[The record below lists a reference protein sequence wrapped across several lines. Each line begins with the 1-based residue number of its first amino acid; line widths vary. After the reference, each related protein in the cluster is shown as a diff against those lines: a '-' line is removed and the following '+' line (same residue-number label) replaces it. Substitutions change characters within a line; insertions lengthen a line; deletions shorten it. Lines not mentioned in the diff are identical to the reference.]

1 MARVLLLLPTTSYRT
16 PDFMRAA
23 DALGVEVSVGLE
35 EASALEHLNPS
46 GLLTLDF
53 RDPAAC
59 ARAAVAWART
69 TPVDAVVGVDEDTVV
84 AAAVISEALG
94 LRHNPVAA
102 VAAARHKGRLR
113 EALARSGA
121 PSPAH
126 RIFTLGTDPAA
137 AARSVAYPCVL
148 KPTFLAGSRGVIR
161 ADQPAGFVVAWR
173 RIAAILAA
181 PELVRRGGEAA
192 REILVEDFVDG
203 VEVALEGLL
212 GSGRLETLALFD
224 KPDPLEGPFFE
235 ETIYVTP
242 SRLPVAAQAAVRS
255 ATEAGAR
262 ALSLS
267 DGPVHAELRWNERGA
282 WIIELAARSIG
293 GLCSRTL
300 RFGTGASLEE
310 LILRQALG
318 LERPA
323 GRPDGRSAGVM
334 MIPVPGEGVLEEVE
348 GVDDARAVE
357 GIDEIV
363 ITAHPGERLVA
374 WPEGSRYPG
383 FIFARADGPAEAE
396 AALRQAHRRLRFRF
410 RMA

>member
-1 MARVLLLLPTTSYRT
+1 VARVLLLLPTTSYRT
-16 PDFMRAA
+16 SDYRRAA
-23 DALGVEVSVGLE
+23 EALGVDVSVGLE
-35 EASALEHLNPS
+35 ETSALEHLNPA

-59 ARAAVAWART
+59 ARSAAAWARR
-69 TPVDAVVGVDEDTVV
+69 TPIDAVVGADDDTAV
-84 AAAVISEALG
+84 AAAAIAEALG
-94 LRHNPVAA
+94 LPHNPVEA

-126 RIFTLGTDPAA
+126 RVFTLDIDPAL

-161 ADQPAGFVVAWR
+161 ADGEGAFVAAWR
-173 RIAAILAA
+173 RIAVLLAA

-192 REILVEDFVDG
+192 REILVEDFVEG

-212 GSGRLETLALFD
+212 EGGRLETLALFD
-224 KPDPLEGPFFE
+224 KPDPLDGPFFE

-242 SRLPVAAQAAVRS
+242 SRLPGAAQTAIRGAA
-255 ATEAGAR
+255 EAGCA
-262 ALSLS
+262 ALALT
-267 DGPVHAELRWNERGA
+267 DGPVHAELRWNERGP

-300 RFGTGASLEE
+300 RFGTGMSLEE

-318 LERPA
+318 RERPA
-323 GRPDGRSAGVM
+323 ARPDGRSSGVM
-334 MIPVPGEGVLEEVE
+334 MIPVPRGGVLEEVE
-348 GVDDARAVE
+348 GLNAARAVE
-357 GIDEIV
+357 GIEEV
-363 ITAHPGERLVA
+363 TITAHPGERLVA

-383 FIFARADGPAEAE
+383 FIFARGATPVETE
-396 AALRQAHRRLRFRF
+396 AALRQAHRRLGFRIT
-410 RMA
+410 